1 MAAGQKHR
9 RTALDEV
16 PKETAGGCSIN
27 THCVGDGGGDA
38 LCIEEVVADDV
49 VMKPPKQEQKSRKG
63 GVPLQAPPM
72 WHFLLSPHR
81 YQIVQNRDQG
91 QA

>member
-1 MAAGQKHR
+1 MAAGQKYR

-27 THCVGDGGGDA
+27 THCVGMVEVMHYK
-38 LCIEEVVADDV
+38 CIEEVVADDV
-49 VMKPPKQEQKSRKG
+49 VMKPPKREQKSRKG

-81 YQIVQNRDQG
+81 
-91 QA
+91 